1 MSDDRPEE
9 ENDFRLLDEYLRQLQ
24 AGEAPDRATLLQA
37 HPQLAPALECL
48 DLLEG
53 IASGLLEGADK
64 ALGEVTPEPI
74 KDTTIDSASPA
85 LRLPSEFGSYEL
97 VEEIGRGGMGVVYKA
112 RQKGLDRAVAVKMI
126 LAGHLASPEHVRRF
140 RAEAKAAGRVRH
152 PNIVDIHEVGELHG
166 RHYFVMEYVQGTSL
180 AERLASGPVDV
191 STAVRL
197 VAEVARAVDHLHQQ
211 GIVHRDLKPSNI
223 LLDAREKP
231 YLTDFGLAKLLVAGS
246 GDMTTT
252 GAILGTASYMAPEQA
267 SGHSAEATAVSDVY
281 SLGAIFYELLTGQ
294 PPFREENPVDIL
306 FQVLTREPVLPR
318 QLNRGIPRP
327 LELICL
333 KCLSKSPPDRYE
345 SAGALAEDLEH
356 FLRGETL
363 SARPPNLVQRVWMWS
378 RREPALAARLAVLA
392 LFLMVHLVNWAH
404 NEAHDDPLPSSFF
417 VKMLVILGV
426 WAASAMVLQ
435 QLLNVP
441 RWSLPACFVWGTL
454 DSALLFMVL
463 LVGAGVASSMIVGY
477 FLLTVGSGLWFRV
490 RFVWFMGGLSLVS
503 YGLHVLHFFAY
514 RAHTD
519 LLGKI
524 DLRWDRHAIFALAI
538 LATTAVVA
546 YLVHR
551 VRVLSSYYGQ

>member
-1 MSDDRPEE
+1 VSDDRPEDAH
-9 ENDFRLLDEYLRQLQ
+9 DFRLLEQYLRQLQ
-24 AGEAPDRATLLQA
+24 AGENPDRAKLLEE

-53 IASGLLEGADK
+53 VASDLLEGVDRA
-64 ALGEVTPEPI
+64 AHAVTPQ
-74 KDTTIDSASPA
+74 PA
-85 LRLPSEFGSYEL
+85 LDATVVSSSSVLRLPSEFGSYEL
-97 VEEIGRGGMGVVYKA
+97 LEEIGRGGMGVVYKA

-166 RHYFVMEYVQGTSL
+166 RHYFVMEYVEGTSL
-180 AERLASGPVDV
+180 AKRIASGRLDV
-191 STAVRL
+191 PTAVRL
-197 VAEVARAVDHLHQQ
+197 VAEVARAVDHLHRQ

-246 GDMTTT
+246 AEMTTT

-267 SGHSAEATAVSDVY
+267 SGHSAEATAASDVY
-281 SLGAIFYELLTGQ
+281 SLGAILYELLTGR
-294 PPFREENPVDIL
+294 PPFREENPVDVL

-318 QLNRGIPRP
+318 QLNRSIPRP

-333 KCLSKSPPDRYE
+333 KCLSKSPGDRYE
-345 SAGALAEDLEH
+345 SAGALADDLEH
-356 FLRGETL
+356 FLKGETL

-378 RREPALAARLAVLA
+378 RREPALAAHLAVLA
-392 LFLMVHLVNWAH
+392 LFLVVHVTNRAYG
-404 NEAHDDPLPSSFF
+404 EPLPSGFF
-417 VKMLVILGV
+417 ENMLIILGV
-426 WAASAMVLQ
+426 WALTAIVLQ

-454 DSALLFMVL
+454 DSALLFVVL
-463 LVGAGVASSMIVGY
+463 LVGAGVASSMVVGY

-503 YGLHVLHFFAY
+503 YGLHVLHFYAY
-514 RAHTD
+514 RAHHD

-524 DLRWDRHAIFALAI
+524 DLRWDRHVIFALAI
-538 LATTAVVA
+538 LATSAVVA